1 MEKLLLVG
9 AGGFIG
15 AIARFLVSG
24 WVQIASG
31 SVGFPYGTIAVNLI
45 GCFLIGFLA
54 YVMDA
59 RGVFAPEVR
68 LFLFIGVLGSFTTF
82 STFENET
89 FNLFREGST
98 HLALIDIGAHVLF
111 GLVAVWAGQAL
122 AGLIWRLSA

>member
-31 SVGFPYGTIAVNLI
+31 SVGFPYGTVAVNLI

-54 YVMDA
+54 YLMDA
-59 RGVFAPEVR
+59 RGVFEPEVR

-89 FNLFREGST
+89 FALFREGST
-98 HLALIDIGAHVLF
+98 ALALLDIGVHVFF
-111 GLVAVWAGQAL
+111 GLVAVWVGHAL
-122 AGLIWRLSA
+122 AGLIWR

>member
-1 MEKLLLVG
+1 MEKLLIIGV
-9 AGGFIG
+9 GGFIG

-54 YVMDA
+54 YLMDA
-59 RGVFAPEVR
+59 RGVFEPQVR

-82 STFENET
+82 STFEYET
-89 FNLFREGST
+89 YSLFRESST
-98 HLALIDIGAHVLF
+98 GLALVDIGVHVFF
-111 GLVAVWAGQAL
+111 GLVAVWAGHAL
-122 AGLIWRLSA
+122 AGLIWR